1 MNILIIG
8 AILLSTLL
16 RSCLAQSARNPDLC
30 CAALNTSTIGS
41 RVAFPGSVAYEQS
54 LSSYYSLNARLHPTC
69 IVQPLSAQDVSVAV
83 RRLTTSTAAP
93 CLFAVRS
100 GGHTPTAGAANIEPG
115 VTIDLSLMNRTTYDP
130 STGTASIQTG
140 AHWGSVYN
148 TLLKS
153 NVTVAGGRVAPI
165 GVGGFLTG
173 GGLSF
178 YDARVGL
185 SCDNVQ
191 SFEVVMANSEIVYA
205 NRNSHPDLFKALKGG
220 SNNFGIVTTFDME
233 TLPAEDLW
241 GGLLVYN
248 VSNTPEYI
256 SAATDFTDRIPTDPH
271 GAWYGIFNYNGAMD
285 RTDIVAMLAYTRPV
299 MRPAVFQKFYQI
311 PNITDTTRI
320 STIVD
325 QTRYAYI
332 PYRIDGQTSTYL
344 NRADIIHQAV
354 QVFFKQIHRTRSRAR
369 SKDFDIVL
377 VVQAWVPLFWKDSEA
392 RGGNALGL
400 ERFNKNM
407 LNIIISYAWS
417 DKADDSLFHDLA
429 GSERAELDA
438 YARLTGAYNEY
449 IYLNYAG
456 RTQDPLRG
464 YGPDNVRFMQAVAR
478 KYDPEGVFQHQVP
491 GGFKLSRTH
500 GLD

>member
-8 AILLSTLL
+8 AVFLSTLL

-41 RVAFPGSVAYEQS
+41 RVAFPGSVAYEHS

-83 RRLTTSTAAP
+83 RTLATSTAAP

-140 AHWGSVYN
+140 VHWGSVYD

-153 NVTVAGGRVAPI
+153 NVTIAGGRVAPI

-178 YDARVGL
+178 YNARVGL

-191 SFEVVMANSEIVYA
+191 GFEVVMASSEIVYA

-220 SNNFGIVTTFDME
+220 SNNFDIVTTFDMA
-233 TLPAEDLW
+233 TLPAADLW

-248 VSNTPEYI
+248 ISNTPEYI
-256 SAATDFTDRIPTDPH
+256 SAATDFTDKIPTDPH
-271 GAWYGIFNYNGAMD
+271 GAWYGIFNYNGTMD
-285 RTDIVAMLAYTRPV
+285 RTDIVAMLAYRRPV
-299 MRPAVFQKFYQI
+299 MRPAVFQKFHQI

-354 QVFFKQIHRTRSRAR
+354 QVFFKQIRRAKSRAR
-369 SKDFDIVL
+369 
-377 VVQAWVPLFWKDSEA
+377 
-392 RGGNALGL
+392 
-400 ERFNKNM
+400 
-407 LNIIISYAWS
+407 NIIISYSWS
-417 DKADDSLFHDLA
+417 DEADDNLFHHLA
-429 GSERAELDA
+429 ESGRAKLDTCA
-438 YARLTGAYNEY
+438 WLTGAYNEY

-456 RTQDPLRG
+456 GAQDPLRG
-464 YGPDNVRFMQAVAR
+464 YGPDNVRFMQEVAR

-491 GGFKLSRTH
+491 GGFKPSRTH
-500 GLD
+500 GFD